1 MQWVMLR
8 KEVVRNMPFRASS
21 WDCLSLG
28 HLTTTPC
35 PSWGQISAYML
46 VALPKPFCAHLQ
58 GRQGTSARHIAGAW
72 VIAAAQAPTN

>member
-8 KEVVRNMPFRASS
+8 KEMVRNMPFRASS
-21 WDCLSLG
+21 WDCLSLE

-35 PSWGQISAYML
+35 PSWGQIFAYLL

-58 GRQGTSARHIAGAW
+58 GGQGTSARHIAGAG
-72 VIAAAQAPTN
+72 VIVSCSSTN